1 MFGGETEH
9 VYIGRILQELNSGK
23 SLKNLLL
30 EMRWPERAKLLLKL
44 KTVKKCQEAFLQEVA
59 KD

>member
-1 MFGGETEH
+1 MFGESET

-30 EMRWPERAKLLLKL
+30 AQTWHQRAKLLLHL
-44 KTVKKCQEAFLQEVA
+44 KTIKKCQEAFLEEVS
-59 KD
+59 KE